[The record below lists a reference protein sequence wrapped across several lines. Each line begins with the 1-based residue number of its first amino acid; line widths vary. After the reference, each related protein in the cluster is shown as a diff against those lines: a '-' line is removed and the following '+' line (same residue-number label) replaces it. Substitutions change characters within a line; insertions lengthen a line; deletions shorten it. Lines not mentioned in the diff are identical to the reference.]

1 MGKDHANYKPNVA
14 QHNFTE
20 QQLVTCTQQELRKN
34 INIKKK
40 SHLEQYK
47 LRSLQKIVSQE
58 THFRDLR
65 QLFVKHW

>member
-40 SHLEQYK
+40 VIWSNINYAAYRRLYLKK
-47 LRSLQKIVSQE
+47 LISEI
-58 THFRDLR
+58 
-65 QLFVKHW
+65 